1 MDKEVHLYKDAC
13 TKAVE
18 YPYLKHTVNKS
29 IHDIHFVPYEDVLGI
44 GHSSGFSS
52 ILVPGEQN
60 LALKIGKL
68 TQTYTRIS
76 FTNFKYEAHA
86 ITGNGNNTNVLK
98 LR

>member
-60 LALKIGKL
+60 LGLKIGKL
-68 TQTYTRIS
+68 TDHTYALQ
-76 FTNFKYEAHA
+76 FHKF
-86 ITGNGNNTNVLK
+86 
-98 LR
+98 

>member
-1 MDKEVHLYKDAC
+1 MLESIIVFLGVSMDKEVHLYKDAC

-52 ILVPGEQN
+52 ILVPGEQ
-60 LALKIGKL
+60 K
-68 TQTYTRIS
+68 
-76 FTNFKYEAHA
+76 
-86 ITGNGNNTNVLK
+86 VD
-98 LR
+98 